1 MNMPISSTELPSPD
15 DDGPVIAARCA
26 QAIGLIFRCTQVG
39 QSLRA
44 SSGNFDC
51 FKLALIDHWRDPLEA
66 LICLA
71 CGYRPLAAPELP

>member
-1 MNMPISSTELPSPD
+1 MNMPIFSTDLPPPE

-26 QAIGLIFRCTQVG
+26 QAIGFISRCTQVG

-51 FKLALIDHWRDPLEA
+51 FKLALIDRWRDPLEA
-66 LICLA
+66 LICLV